1 MRKERTKVS
10 EEMVE
15 VAVSMVVLM
24 FAKVLWRKDNTEQT
38 TTIDKEKSVERNDV
52 WMMVRNEIEK
62 VDEIG

>member
-24 FAKVLWRKDNTEQT
+24 FAKVLWRKDKTEQT